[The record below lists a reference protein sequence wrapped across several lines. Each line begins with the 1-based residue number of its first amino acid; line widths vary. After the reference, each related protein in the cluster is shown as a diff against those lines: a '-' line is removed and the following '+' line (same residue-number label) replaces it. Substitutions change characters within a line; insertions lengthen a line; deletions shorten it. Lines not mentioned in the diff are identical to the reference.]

1 MTLPILEASLIEQ
14 LQNVYTKHEAHE
26 WIVSPQYLLG
36 GKTPREMIDAGMCEE
51 VILLV
56 NQISGADENING

>member
-14 LQNVYTKHEAHE
+14 LQNVYTKHEAYK
-26 WIVSPQYLLG
+26 WITSPQHLLG

-56 NQISGADENING
+56 NQISGADENSNG